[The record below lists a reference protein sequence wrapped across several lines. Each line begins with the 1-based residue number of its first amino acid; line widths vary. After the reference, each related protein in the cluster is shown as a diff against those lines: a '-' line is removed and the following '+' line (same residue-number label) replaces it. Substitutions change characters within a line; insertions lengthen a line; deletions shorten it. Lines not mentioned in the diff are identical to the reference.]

1 MYYYNCLLCIAY
13 NCCIA
18 YRIFLLCGI
27 SVTGHF
33 PCMIYPW
40 YFCVFGPLTFE
51 PDLPIFSIPCA
62 GVTCMFYCTPFS
74 GCFRG
79 GHACFSFSHFLR
91 FSHFI
96 FPSPMFLKAKR
107 PRHRKRER
115 SPHRAGDQSDKSRW
129 QKKGHP
135 CFPKAKRPRPQKR
148 KRSPHRAGDQSDQG
162 RREEKGHPCFP
173 KAKHKIDM
181 YRINL

>member
-1 MYYYNCLLCIAY
+1 MLSNFLSIGRIVFYVLLISIAY

-33 PCMIYPW
+33 HYVVFPPQGISIMWLFRYCTVYPW
-40 YFCVFGPLTFE
+40 YFCVFRPLTFKS
-51 PDLPIFSIPCA
+51 DLPIFSIPCA

-91 FSHFI
+91 FSHIISSSSLF
-96 FPSPMFLKAKR
+96 S
-107 PRHRKRER
+107 
-115 SPHRAGDQSDKSRW
+115 QSE
-129 QKKGHP
+129 
-135 CFPKAKRPRPQKR
+135 AT
-148 KRSPHRAGDQSDQG
+148 
-162 RREEKGHPCFP
+162 
-173 KAKHKIDM
+173 
-181 YRINL
+181 

>member
-33 PCMIYPW
+33 PCTIYPW

-115 SPHRAGDQSDKSRW
+115 SPIGLEIKATRADGRKKVTHVSQKRSDRDLKRG
-129 QKKGHP
+129 KGHP
-135 CFPKAKRPRPQKR
+135 IGLETKATRADVRKKVTHVSP
-148 KRSPHRAGDQSDQG
+148 KRSI
-162 RREEKGHPCFP
+162 K
-173 KAKHKIDM
+173 
-181 YRINL
+181 